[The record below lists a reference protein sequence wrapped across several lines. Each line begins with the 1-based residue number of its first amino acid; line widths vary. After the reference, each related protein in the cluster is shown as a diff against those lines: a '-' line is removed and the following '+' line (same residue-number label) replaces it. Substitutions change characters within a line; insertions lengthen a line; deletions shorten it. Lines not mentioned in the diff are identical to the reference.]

1 VVIRALAI
9 AMIGLALVPAA
20 ASAHA
25 RLEGTSPGR
34 GATVAS
40 EPAQVV
46 FRFDEPVEAS
56 FGAVRVFDAR
66 GARVDDGRLVR
77 PGGDQRVAGTALR
90 RGLAD
95 GTYTATYR
103 VISADGHPVSGGF
116 TFSIGHA
123 GAAPSKDVADLIAAG
138 NAGKW
143 AGVAFGATKAVGYL
157 AIALVLGG
165 LCFLA
170 LVWRPALA
178 QSAGAGED
186 WARAAGAFG
195 ARTLTLLSTGL
206 ALGVLTSAAGL
217 VLQGATAAGTSAWSA
232 MDPSVVREVA
242 GTHAGTAWA
251 LRLGAWAVLAVVVGV
266 IAALRAMPAPRTAQ
280 LGAAGEASALL
291 PVGPAPLGATTL
303 AVDRPPSKA
312 VLGALG
318 LPALFLAVTPALGGH
333 ASTQDPTWALFPLD
347 VAHVL
352 AMSAWLGG
360 LVVVLAC
367 VPAATRALAPADR
380 SRLLAAVLVRFS
392 AVALAAVAVLAVTGT
407 TQAILEV
414 RHIDALTGSAFGR
427 SVLIKSGLL
436 LSLIGF
442 GAVNRRR
449 VVPALRRL
457 AAAAASPGAA
467 GRLLRLTLRSEVA
480 LVLVVLGVTGA
491 LTGYA
496 PPTSADE
503 GPQSVSKRMGPL
515 DLELSVDPAA
525 VGVNEMHIYLFRAR
539 DGTPFTG
546 TKELTVR
553 VSQPGKGI
561 GPIDAHLRSGGPGHY
576 LVDALTLSP
585 GGKWQIE
592 VTDRVSEFDQYSTKA
607 TIDVKEH

>member
-1 VVIRALAI
+1 VVRRAVV
-9 AMIGLALVPAA
+9 LALLGLVAAPAA

-25 RLEGTSPGR
+25 RLEGTSPER
-34 GATVAS
+34 GATVAR

-46 FRFDEPVEAS
+46 LRFDEPVEAS

-90 RGLAD
+90 SGLAD

-123 GAAPSKDVADLIAAG
+123 GAAPSKDVAALVAAG
-138 NAGKW
+138 NTGTVTE
-143 AGVAFGATKAVGYL
+143 VAFGATKALGYL

-165 LCFLA
+165 LGFLA

-178 QSAGAGED
+178 ENE
-186 WARAAGAFG
+186 WPRAASAFG
-195 ARTLTLLSTGL
+195 ARALKLLSAGL

-217 VLQGATAAGTSAWSA
+217 VLQGATAAGTTAWSA

-242 GTHAGTAWA
+242 TTHAGTAWA
-251 LRLGAWAVLAVVVGV
+251 LRLGDWALLAVVVGV
-266 IAALRAMPAPRTAQ
+266 VAGLGAVPSRPVLAAL
-280 LGAAGEASALL
+280 AA
-291 PVGPAPLGATTL
+291 
-303 AVDRPPSKA
+303 
-312 VLGALG
+312 
-318 LPALFLAVTPALGGH
+318 PALFLAVAPALGGH
-333 ASTQDPTWALFPLD
+333 ASTQHPTWALFPLD

-360 LVVVLAC
+360 LVFLLAC
-367 VPAATRALAPADR
+367 VPTATRALAPADR
-380 SRLLAAVLVRFS
+380 SRLLAAVLTRFS
-392 AVALAAVAVLAVTGT
+392 ALALAAVCVLAATGT

-414 RHIDALTGSAFGR
+414 RRVDALTGSAFGR

-436 LSLIGF
+436 LALIAF

-449 VVPALRRL
+449 IVPALRRL
-457 AAAAASPGAA
+457 AAAAASPGAP

-496 PPTSADE
+496 PPTAADE

-515 DLELSVDPAA
+515 ELDLTVDPAR
-525 VGVNEMHIYLFRAR
+525 VGVNELHVYLFRAR
-539 DGTPFTG
+539 DGTPFKG

-553 VSQPGKGI
+553 LSQPGKGI
-561 GPIDAHLRSGGPGHY
+561 GPIDARLRSGGPGHY
-576 LVDALTLSP
+576 LADAVTLSP
-585 GGKWQIE
+585 GGTWQIE
-592 VTDRVSEFDQYSTKA
+592 VTDRVSDFDQYSTKA

>member
-1 VVIRALAI
+1 VVRRAVV
-9 AMIGLALVPAA
+9 LALLGLVVAPGA

-25 RLEGTSPGR
+25 RLEGTSPER
-34 GATVAS
+34 GTTVAR

-46 FRFDEPVEAS
+46 FRFDEPVEAT

-66 GARVDDGRLVR
+66 GERVDDGRLVR
-77 PGGDQRVAGTALR
+77 PGRDQRVAGAGLK

-123 GAAPSKDVADLIAAG
+123 GAAPSKDVADLLGAG
-138 NAGKW
+138 NTGAVTE
-143 AGVAFGATKAVGYL
+143 VAFGATKALGYL

-165 LCFLA
+165 LGFLA

-178 QSAGAGED
+178 GGEEEWAG
-186 WARAAGAFG
+186 AAGAFG
-195 ARTLTLLSTGL
+195 ARALRLLSCGL

-242 GTHAGTAWA
+242 STHAGTAWA
-251 LRLGAWAVLAVVVGV
+251 LRLGAWALLAVVVGAV
-266 IAALRAMPAPRTAQ
+266 AGLGAVPSMRPAQ
-280 LGAAGEASALL
+280 LGATGQ
-291 PVGPAPLGATTL
+291 VL
-303 AVDRPPSKA
+303 ARPPSRLALA
-312 VLGALG
+312 VLAA
-318 LPALFLAVTPALGGH
+318 PALFLAVAPALGGH
-333 ASTQDPTWALFPLD
+333 ASTQHPTWALFPLD

-360 LVVVLAC
+360 LVVLVVC
-367 VPAATRALAPADR
+367 VPAATRVLAPPDR
-380 SRLLAAVLVRFS
+380 TRLLASVLARFS
-392 AVALAAVAVLAVTGT
+392 AVALVAVCVLAATGT
-407 TQAILEV
+407 TQAIIEV
-414 RHIDALTGSAFGR
+414 RHLDALTTTGFGR
-427 SVLIKSGLL
+427 AVLAKVALL
-436 LSLIGF
+436 VVLLAF

-449 VVPALRRL
+449 IVPAMRRL
-457 AAAAASPGAA
+457 AAAAASPGAP
-467 GRLLRLTLRSEVA
+467 GRVVRLTLRSEVA

-496 PPTSADE
+496 PPTSAE
-503 GPQSVSKRMGPL
+503 RGPQSVSKRMGPL
-515 DLELSVDPAA
+515 DLELTVDPAA

-539 DGTPFTG
+539 DGTPFTA

-553 VSQPGKGI
+553 LSQPGKGI
-561 GPIDAHLRSGGPGHY
+561 GPIDARLRSGGPGHY
-576 LVDALTLSP
+576 LADALTLSP
-585 GGKWQIE
+585 GGTWQIE
-592 VTDRVSEFDQYSTKA
+592 VTDRVSDFDEYSTNA
-607 TIDVKEH
+607 AVHVR

>member
-1 VVIRALAI
+1 VVSRALVLALV
-9 AMIGLALVPAA
+9 ALALVPAA

-25 RLEGTSPGR
+25 RLEGTSPER

-40 EPAQVV
+40 EPARVV
-46 FRFDEPVEAS
+46 FRFDEAVEAS

-66 GARVDDGRLVR
+66 GARADDGRLVR
-77 PGGDQRVAGTALR
+77 PGGDQRVVGTALR
-90 RGLAD
+90 RGLAG

-103 VISADGHPVSGGF
+103 AISADGHPVSGGF

-138 NAGKW
+138 NTGTVTE
-143 AGVAFGATKAVGYL
+143 VAFGATKALGYL

-165 LCFLA
+165 LAFLA
-170 LVWRPALA
+170 LAWRPALA
-178 QSAGAGED
+178 DGAGAAED
-186 WARAAGAFG
+186 WARAADAFA
-195 ARTLTLLSTGL
+195 ARALNVLSAGL

-217 VLQGATAAGTSAWSA
+217 VLQAAAAAGTSAWSA

-242 GTHAGTAWA
+242 STHAGTAWA
-251 LRLGAWAVLAVVVGV
+251 LRLGDWALLAVVLAVAAGLGAVP
-266 IAALRAMPAPRTAQ
+266 ALR
-280 LGAAGEASALL
+280 
-291 PVGPAPLGATTL
+291 PVPLGATGRVL
-303 AVDRPPSKA
+303 ARPPSRI
-312 VLGALG
+312 ALAA
-318 LPALFLAVTPALGGH
+318 LAALALFLAFAPALAGH
-333 ASTQDPTWALFPLD
+333 ASTQHPVWALFPLD

-360 LVVVLAC
+360 LVVLIVC
-367 VPAATRALAPADR
+367 VPVATRVLSAPDR
-380 SRLLAAVLVRFS
+380 TRLLAAVLVRFS
-392 AVALAAVAVLAVTGT
+392 AVALAAVCVLAATGT

-414 RHIDALTGSAFGR
+414 RHIDALTGTAFGR

-436 LSLIGF
+436 LVLIGF
-442 GAVNRRR
+442 GALNRRR

-457 AAAAASPGAA
+457 AAAAASPGGP
-467 GRLLRLTLRSEVA
+467 GRMLRLTLRSEVA
-480 LVLVVLGVTGA
+480 LVLGVLGVTGA

-515 DLELSVDPAA
+515 DLELTVDPAA
-525 VGVNEMHIYLFRAR
+525 VGVNEMHVYLFRAR

-561 GPIDAHLRSGGPGHY
+561 GPIDARLRSGGPGHY
-576 LVDALTLSP
+576 LADAVTLSP
-585 GGKWQIE
+585 GGTWQIE

-607 TIDVKEH
+607 TVHVR

>member
-9 AMIGLALVPAA
+9 ALIGLALVPAA

-25 RLEGTSPGR
+25 RLEGTSPER

-40 EPAQVV
+40 EPARVV

-56 FGAVRVFDAR
+56 FGAVRVFDTR

-123 GAAPSKDVADLIAAG
+123 GAAPSKDIADLIAAG
-138 NAGKW
+138 NAGKVT
-143 AGVAFGATKAVGYL
+143 GVAFGATKALGYL

-165 LCFLA
+165 LGFLA

-178 QSAGAGED
+178 QAAGAGED

-195 ARTLTLLSTGL
+195 ARALTLVSTGL
-206 ALGVLTSAAGL
+206 ALGVLTSAVGL

-242 GTHAGTAWA
+242 STHAGTAWA

-266 IAALRAMPAPRTAQ
+266 VAGLRAMPAPPTAQ
-280 LGAAGEASALL
+280 LGA
-291 PVGPAPLGATTL
+291 TTP

-312 VLGALG
+312 VLAALG
-318 LPALFLAVTPALGGH
+318 LPALFLALTPALGGH

-367 VPAATRALAPADR
+367 VPAATRPLAPADR

-392 AVALAAVAVLAVTGT
+392 AVALTAVAVLAVTGT

-436 LSLIGF
+436 LALIGF

-457 AAAAASPGAA
+457 AAAAASPGGP

-515 DLELSVDPAA
+515 DLELTVDPAA
-525 VGVNEMHIYLFRAR
+525 VGVNEMHVYLFRAR

-576 LVDALTLSP
+576 LADALTLSP

>member
-9 AMIGLALVPAA
+9 ALIGLALVPAA

-25 RLEGTSPGR
+25 RLEGTSPER

-46 FRFDEPVEAS
+46 FRFGEPVEAS

-77 PGGDQRVAGTALR
+77 PRGDQRVAGTALK

-123 GAAPSKDVADLIAAG
+123 GAAPSRDIADLIAGG
-138 NAGKW
+138 NAGKVT
-143 AGVAFGATKAVGYL
+143 GVAFGATKALGYL

-165 LCFLA
+165 LGFLA

-178 QSAGAGED
+178 QAAGTGKD
-186 WARAAGAFG
+186 WARAGGAFG

-242 GTHAGTAWA
+242 STHAGTAWA
-251 LRLGAWAVLAVVVGV
+251 LRLGAWAVLAVVVGLV
-266 IAALRAMPAPRTAQ
+266 AGLRAMPAPRTAQ
-280 LGAAGEASALL
+280 LGA
-291 PVGPAPLGATTL
+291 TTP

-312 VLGALG
+312 VLAALG

-333 ASTQDPTWALFPLD
+333 ASTQDPAWALFPLD
-347 VAHVL
+347 IAHVL

-367 VPAATRALAPADR
+367 VPAATRALAAADR

-427 SVLIKSGLL
+427 SVLIKSGLVL
-436 LSLIGF
+436 ALIGF

-457 AAAAASPGAA
+457 AAAAASPGGP

-515 DLELSVDPAA
+515 DLELTVDPAA

-576 LVDALTLSP
+576 LADALTLSP
-585 GGKWQIE
+585 GGTWQIA
-592 VTDRVSEFDQYSTKA
+592 VTDRVSDFDQYSTKA

>member
-1 VVIRALAI
+1 MVIRAVV
-9 AMIGLALVPAA
+9 LALVALAVIPAA

-25 RLEGTSPGR
+25 RLEGTSPAR
-34 GATVAS
+34 GATVAT
-40 EPAQVV
+40 EPARVV

-66 GARVDDGRLVR
+66 GARADDGRLVR
-77 PGGDQRVAGTALR
+77 PGRDQREAGTALR

-123 GAAPSKDVADLIAAG
+123 GAAPSRDVADLIVTG
-138 NAGKW
+138 NAGRVTG
-143 AGVAFGATKAVGYL
+143 AAFAATKALGYL

-165 LCFLA
+165 LGFMA

-178 QSAGAGED
+178 QAAGTRED
-186 WARAAGAFG
+186 WARATGAFG
-195 ARTLTLLSTGL
+195 TRALTLLSGGL

-232 MDPSVVREVA
+232 MDPTVVREVA
-242 GTHAGTAWA
+242 STHAGTAWA
-251 LRLGAWAVLAVVVGV
+251 LRLGDWALLTVALGVVAGLRAVAKLRPAVLA
-266 IAALRAMPAPRTAQ
+266 M
-280 LGAAGEASALL
+280 
-291 PVGPAPLGATTL
+291 
-303 AVDRPPSKA
+303 
-312 VLGALG
+312 LG
-318 LPALFLAVTPALGGH
+318 LPALALAVLPALAGH
-333 ASTQDPTWALFPLD
+333 ASTQHPVWALFPLD

-360 LVVVLAC
+360 LVGLLAC
-367 VPAATRALAPADR
+367 VPAATRALEQADR
-380 SRLLAAVLVRFS
+380 SRLLAAVLTRFS
-392 AVALAAVAVLAVTGT
+392 AVALAAVCVLAATGT

-436 LSLIGF
+436 LALIGF

-457 AAAAASPGAA
+457 AAVAAAPG
-467 GRLLRLTLRSEVA
+467 GRGRVLRLTLRSEVA

-496 PPTSADE
+496 PPTSADA
-503 GPQSVSKRMGPL
+503 GPQSLSRRMGPI
-515 DLELSVDPAA
+515 DLELTVDPAA
-525 VGVNEMHIYLFRAR
+525 VGVNEMHVYLFRAR
-539 DGTPFTG
+539 DGTPFTA
-546 TKELTVR
+546 TKQLTVR
-553 VSQPGKGI
+553 IRQPSKGI
-561 GPIDAHLRSGGPGHY
+561 GPIDARLRSGGPGHY
-576 LVDALTLSP
+576 LAEAVTLSP
-585 GGKWQIE
+585 GGSWQIE
-592 VTDRVSEFDQYSTKA
+592 VTDRVSEFDQYSTQ
-607 TIDVKEH
+607 TTVHIR

>member
-1 VVIRALAI
+1 VVIRALAL
-9 AMIGLALVPAA
+9 ALAALALVPTA

-25 RLEGTSPGR
+25 RLEAMSPER
-34 GATVAS
+34 GATVTS
-40 EPAQVV
+40 EPERVV

-66 GARVDDGRLVR
+66 GARADDGRLVR

-123 GAAPSKDVADLIAAG
+123 GAAPSKDVADLIATG
-138 NAGKW
+138 NTGTVTA
-143 AGVAFGATKAVGYL
+143 VAFGATKALGYL

-165 LCFLA
+165 LGFLV

-178 QSAGAGED
+178 EAAGAGED

-195 ARTLTLLSTGL
+195 ARALSLLSTGL

-232 MDPSVVREVA
+232 MDPAVVRDVA
-242 GTHAGTAWA
+242 STHAGTAWA
-251 LRLGAWAVLAVVVGV
+251 LRLGDWALLAVALGVVAGLE
-266 IAALRAMPAPRTAQ
+266 ALPALR
-280 LGAAGEASALL
+280 
-291 PVGPAPLGATTL
+291 PVPLGATGRVL
-303 AVDRPPSKA
+303 DRRPSPIVFA
-312 VLGALG
+312 ALG
-318 LPALFLAVTPALGGH
+318 LPALFLAVAPALGGH
-333 ASTQDPTWALFPLD
+333 ASTQHPVLALFPLD

-367 VPAATRALAPADR
+367 VPAATRALVPADR
-380 SRLLAAVLVRFS
+380 SRLLGAVLVRFS
-392 AVALAAVAVLAVTGT
+392 ALALTAVCVLAATGT

-436 LSLIGF
+436 LALIGF
-442 GAVNRRR
+442 GAINRRR

-457 AAAAASPGAA
+457 AAAASSPGGP

-480 LVLVVLGVTGA
+480 LLLVVLGVTGA

-503 GPQSVSKRMGPL
+503 GPQSVSKRMGLL
-515 DLELSVDPAA
+515 DLELTIDPAA
-525 VGVNEMHIYLFRAR
+525 VGINEMHVYLFRAR
-539 DGTPFTG
+539 DGRPFTG

-561 GPIDAHLRSGGPGHY
+561 GPIDARLRSGGPGHY
-576 LVDALTLSP
+576 LADALTLSP
-585 GGKWQIE
+585 GGTWQIE

-607 TIDVKEH
+607 TIYVKEH

>member
-9 AMIGLALVPAA
+9 ALIGLALVPAA

-25 RLEGTSPGR
+25 RLEGTSPER

-77 PGGDQRVAGTALR
+77 PGADQRVAGAGLR

-138 NAGKW
+138 DAGKVT
-143 AGVAFGATKAVGYL
+143 AVAFGATKALGYL

-165 LCFLA
+165 LGFLA

-178 QSAGAGED
+178 QAGRAGED

-242 GTHAGTAWA
+242 TTHAGTAWA

-266 IAALRAMPAPRTAQ
+266 VAALRAMPAPRTAQ

-291 PVGPAPLGATTL
+291 PAGPAPLDATTF

-312 VLGALG
+312 VLAALG

-347 VAHVL
+347 VSHVL

-360 LVVVLAC
+360 LVVVLVC

-392 AVALAAVAVLAVTGT
+392 AVALAAVAVLAVTGA

-414 RHIDALTGSAFGR
+414 RHTDALTGSAFGR

-436 LSLIGF
+436 LALIGF

-457 AAAAASPGAA
+457 AAAAASPGGP

-480 LVLVVLGVTGA
+480 LVLVVLGITGA

-515 DLELSVDPAA
+515 DLELTVDPAA

-576 LVDALTLSP
+576 LADALTLSP

>member
-1 VVIRALAI
+1 MVIRALFLAL
-9 AMIGLALVPAA
+9 AVLALVPAA

-25 RLEGTSPGR
+25 RLEGTSPER
-34 GATVAS
+34 GTTVAR
-40 EPAQVV
+40 EPTQVV
-46 FRFDEPVEAS
+46 FRFDEPVEAK

-66 GARVDDGRLVR
+66 GGRVDDGRLVR
-77 PGGDQRVAGTALR
+77 PGGDQRQAGTALK

-116 TFSIGHA
+116 TFSIGRA

-138 NAGKW
+138 NTGTVTE
-143 AGVAFGATKAVGYL
+143 VAFGATKALGYL

-165 LCFLA
+165 LGFLA

-178 QSAGAGED
+178 HAAGGEED
-186 WARAAGAFG
+186 WARAASAFG
-195 ARTLTLLSTGL
+195 ARALTLLSAGL

-232 MDPSVVREVA
+232 MDPTVVREVA
-242 GTHAGTAWA
+242 STHAGTAWA
-251 LRLGAWAVLAVVVGV
+251 LRLADWALLAVVLGV
-266 IAALRAMPAPRTAQ
+266 LAGLRAVPSLR
-280 LGAAGEASALL
+280 
-291 PVGPAPLGATTL
+291 PVPLGATGRVL
-303 AVDRPPSKA
+303 ARPPSSI
-312 VLGALG
+312 ALVA
-318 LPALFLAVTPALGGH
+318 LAAPALFLAVAPALAGH
-333 ASTQDPTWALFPLD
+333 ASTQHPVWALFPLD

-360 LVVVLAC
+360 LVVLLIC
-367 VPAATRALAPADR
+367 VPAATRALAQADR

-392 AVALAAVAVLAVTGT
+392 AVALAAVCVLAATGT

-436 LSLIGF
+436 LALIGF

-449 VVPALRRL
+449 VVPAMRRL
-457 AAAAASPGAA
+457 AAAAASPGGT

-515 DLELSVDPAA
+515 DLELTVDPAA
-525 VGVNEMHIYLFRAR
+525 VGVNEMHVYLFRAR

-576 LVDALTLSP
+576 LADALTLSP
-585 GGKWQIE
+585 GGTWQIE

-607 TIDVKEH
+607 TVHVKEH

>member
-9 AMIGLALVPAA
+9 ALIGLALVPAA

-25 RLEGTSPGR
+25 RLEGTSPER

-40 EPAQVV
+40 EPARVV

-56 FGAVRVFDAR
+56 FGAVRVFDTR
-66 GARVDDGRLVR
+66 GARADDGRLVR

-123 GAAPSKDVADLIAAG
+123 GAAPSKDIADLIAAG
-138 NAGKW
+138 NAGKVT
-143 AGVAFGATKAVGYL
+143 GVAFGATKALGYL

-165 LCFLA
+165 LGFLA

-178 QSAGAGED
+178 QAAGAGED

-195 ARTLTLLSTGL
+195 ARALTLVSTGL
-206 ALGVLTSAAGL
+206 ALGVLTSAVGL

-242 GTHAGTAWA
+242 STHAGTAWA

-266 IAALRAMPAPRTAQ
+266 VAGLRAMPAPPTAQ
-280 LGAAGEASALL
+280 LGA
-291 PVGPAPLGATTL
+291 TTP

-312 VLGALG
+312 VLAALG

-367 VPAATRALAPADR
+367 VPAATRPLAPADR

-392 AVALAAVAVLAVTGT
+392 AVALTAVGVLAVTGT

-436 LSLIGF
+436 LALIGF

-457 AAAAASPGAA
+457 AAAAASPGGP

-503 GPQSVSKRMGPL
+503 GPHSVSKRMGPL

-525 VGVNEMHIYLFRAR
+525 VGVNEMHVYLFRAR

-576 LVDALTLSP
+576 LADGLTLSP

>member
-1 VVIRALAI
+1 VVIRAVV
-9 AMIGLALVPAA
+9 LALLALAVVPAA

-25 RLEGTSPGR
+25 RLEGTSPAR
-34 GATVAS
+34 GATVAAQ
-40 EPAQVV
+40 PARVV
-46 FRFDEPVEAS
+46 LRFDEPVEAS

-77 PGGDQRVAGTALR
+77 PSGDQRAAGTALR

-123 GAAPSKDVADLIAAG
+123 GAAPSSDVADLIAAG
-138 NAGKW
+138 NAG
-143 AGVAFGATKAVGYL
+143 AVTDVTFGAAKALGYL

-165 LCFLA
+165 LGFLA

-178 QSAGAGED
+178 QAAGAGED
-186 WARAAGAFG
+186 WARAASAFG
-195 ARTLTLLSTGL
+195 ARALTLLSGGL

-242 GTHAGTAWA
+242 STHAGTAWA
-251 LRLGAWAVLAVVVGV
+251 LRLGDWALLSVALGVVAGLGAVP
-266 IAALRAMPAPRTAQ
+266 ALRPAA
-280 LGAAGEASALL
+280 
-291 PVGPAPLGATTL
+291 LGATGRVL
-303 AVDRPPSKA
+303 DRPPPRA
-312 VLGALG
+312 ALIALA
-318 LPALFLAVTPALGGH
+318 LPALALAVLPALAGH
-333 ASTQDPTWALFPLD
+333 ASTQHPVWALFPLD

-360 LVVVLAC
+360 LVGLLAC
-367 VPAATRALAPADR
+367 VPAATRALDTADR
-380 SRLLAAVLVRFS
+380 SRLLAAVLTRFS
-392 AVALAAVAVLAVTGT
+392 VVALAAVCVLAATGT
-407 TQAILEV
+407 TQAIVEV
-414 RHIDALTGSAFGR
+414 RHLDALTASAFGR

-436 LSLIGF
+436 LVLIGL

-449 VVPALRRL
+449 VVPAMRRL
-457 AAAAASPGAA
+457 AAAAAAPGRP
-467 GRLLRLTLRSEVA
+467 GRVLRLTLRSEVA

-496 PPTSADE
+496 PPTSADG
-503 GPQSVSKRMGPL
+503 GPQSVSKRMGPI
-515 DLELSVDPAA
+515 DLELTVDPAA
-525 VGVNEMHIYLFRAR
+525 VGVNEMHVYLFRAR
-539 DGTPFTG
+539 DGTPFTA

-553 VSQPGKGI
+553 VSQPGRGI
-561 GPIDAHLRSGGPGHY
+561 GPIDARLRSGGPGHY
-576 LVDALTLSP
+576 LADALTLSP
-585 GGKWQIE
+585 GGSWQIE
-592 VTDRVSEFDQYSTKA
+592 VTDRVSEFEQYSTNV
-607 TIDVKEH
+607 TVHVR

>member
-1 VVIRALAI
+1 VVRRAVV
-9 AMIGLALVPAA
+9 LALLGLVVAPGA

-25 RLEGTSPGR
+25 RLEGTSPER
-34 GATVAS
+34 GTTVAR

-46 FRFDEPVEAS
+46 FRFDEPVEAT

-66 GARVDDGRLVR
+66 GERVDDGRLVR
-77 PGGDQRVAGTALR
+77 PGRDQRVAGAGLK

-123 GAAPSKDVADLIAAG
+123 GAAPSKDVADLLGAG
-138 NAGKW
+138 NTGAVTE
-143 AGVAFGATKAVGYL
+143 VAFGATKALGYL

-165 LCFLA
+165 LGFLA

-178 QSAGAGED
+178 GGEEEWAG
-186 WARAAGAFG
+186 AAGAFG
-195 ARTLTLLSTGL
+195 ARALRLLSCGL

-242 GTHAGTAWA
+242 STHAGTAWA
-251 LRLGAWAVLAVVVGV
+251 LRLGAWALLAVVVGAV
-266 IAALRAMPAPRTAQ
+266 AGLGAVPSMRPAQ
-280 LGAAGEASALL
+280 LGATGQ
-291 PVGPAPLGATTL
+291 VL
-303 AVDRPPSKA
+303 ARPPSRLALA
-312 VLGALG
+312 VLAA
-318 LPALFLAVTPALGGH
+318 PALFLAVAPALGGH
-333 ASTQDPTWALFPLD
+333 ASTQHPTWALFPLD

-360 LVVVLAC
+360 LVVLVVC
-367 VPAATRALAPADR
+367 VPAATRVLAPPDR
-380 SRLLAAVLVRFS
+380 TRLLASVLARFS
-392 AVALAAVAVLAVTGT
+392 AVALVAVCVLAATGT
-407 TQAILEV
+407 TQAIIEV
-414 RHIDALTGSAFGR
+414 RHLDALTTTGFGR
-427 SVLIKSGLL
+427 AVLAKVALL
-436 LSLIGF
+436 VVLLAF

-449 VVPALRRL
+449 IVPAMRRL
-457 AAAAASPGAA
+457 AAAAASPGAP
-467 GRLLRLTLRSEVA
+467 GRLVRLTLRSEVA

-496 PPTSADE
+496 PPTSAE
-503 GPQSVSKRMGPL
+503 RGPQSVSKRMGPL
-515 DLELSVDPAA
+515 DLELTVDPAA

-539 DGTPFTG
+539 DGTPFTA

-553 VSQPGKGI
+553 LSQPGKGI
-561 GPIDAHLRSGGPGHY
+561 GPIDARLRSGGPGHY
-576 LVDALTLSP
+576 LADALTLSP
-585 GGKWQIE
+585 GGTWQIE
-592 VTDRVSEFDQYSTKA
+592 VTDRVSDFDEYSTNA
-607 TIDVKEH
+607 AVHVR

>member
-1 VVIRALAI
+1 MVIRALAI
-9 AMIGLALVPAA
+9 ALIGLAVVPAA

-25 RLEGTSPGR
+25 RLEGTSPER
-34 GATVAS
+34 GATVAG

-56 FGAVRVFDAR
+56 FGAVRVFDTR

-103 VISADGHPVSGGF
+103 VISADGHPISGGF

-123 GAAPSKDVADLIAAG
+123 GAAPSKDVADLVAAG
-138 NAGKW
+138 NAGKVT
-143 AGVAFGATKAVGYL
+143 GVAFGATKALGYL

-165 LCFLA
+165 LGFLA

-178 QSAGAGED
+178 QAAGAGED

-195 ARTLTLLSTGL
+195 ARALTLVSTGL
-206 ALGVLTSAAGL
+206 ALGVLTSAVGL

-242 GTHAGTAWA
+242 STHAGTAWA

-266 IAALRAMPAPRTAQ
+266 VAGLRAMPAPRTA
-280 LGAAGEASALL
+280 
-291 PVGPAPLGATTL
+291 PLGATTP

-312 VLGALG
+312 VLAALG

-360 LVVVLAC
+360 LVVVLVC

-392 AVALAAVAVLAVTGT
+392 AVALAAVAVLAVTGA

-436 LSLIGF
+436 LALIGF

-457 AAAAASPGAA
+457 AAAAASPGGP

-515 DLELSVDPAA
+515 DLELTVDPAA
-525 VGVNEMHIYLFRAR
+525 AGVNEMHIYLFRAR

-576 LVDALTLSP
+576 LADALTLSP

>member
-1 VVIRALAI
+1 VVIRTLAMAL
-9 AMIGLALVPAA
+9 IGLALLPAA

-25 RLEGTSPGR
+25 RLERTSPER

-77 PGGDQRVAGTALR
+77 PRGDQRVAGTALR

-138 NAGKW
+138 NAGKVT
-143 AGVAFGATKAVGYL
+143 GVAFGATKALGYL

-165 LCFLA
+165 LGFLA

-178 QSAGAGED
+178 QAAGAGED

-195 ARTLTLLSTGL
+195 ARTLTLLSNGL

-242 GTHAGTAWA
+242 TTHAGTAWA
-251 LRLGAWAVLAVVVGV
+251 LRLGDWALLAVVVGV
-266 IAALRAMPAPRTAQ
+266 VAGLRAMPAPRPVQ
-280 LGAAGEASALL
+280 LGATGRI
-291 PVGPAPLGATTL
+291 
-303 AVDRPPSKA
+303 VDRPPPGA
-312 VLGALG
+312 ALAALG

-333 ASTQDPTWALFPLD
+333 ASTQDPAWALFPLD

-380 SRLLAAVLVRFS
+380 SRLLAAILVRFS
-392 AVALAAVAVLAVTGT
+392 AVALTAVGVLAVTGAI
-407 TQAILEV
+407 QAILEV
-414 RHIDALTGSAFGR
+414 RHIDALIDSAFGR

-436 LSLIGF
+436 LVLIGF
-442 GAVNRRR
+442 GAVNRQR

-457 AAAAASPGAA
+457 AAAAASPGGP

-515 DLELSVDPAA
+515 DLELTVDPAA

-576 LVDALTLSP
+576 LADALTLSP
-585 GGKWQIE
+585 GGQWQIE
-592 VTDRVSEFDQYSTKA
+592 VTDRVSEFDEYSTKA
-607 TIDVKEH
+607 TIHVKEH